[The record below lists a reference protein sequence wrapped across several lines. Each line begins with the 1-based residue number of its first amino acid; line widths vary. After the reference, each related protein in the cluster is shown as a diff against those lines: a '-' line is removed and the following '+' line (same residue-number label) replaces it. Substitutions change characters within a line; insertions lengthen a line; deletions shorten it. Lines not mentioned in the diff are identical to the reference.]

1 MSMGDLDSPFNLQ
14 TFMERVFNTLWP
26 YLDDVHFGDSCF
38 ETHLK
43 RLREFLEKCR
53 KYNLKLSPKK
63 CEFAKDELIVLGR
76 KTNAKFVSVDDET
89 AMRIRSIARPRTGK
103 EMQQVLG
110 LANWAR
116 NYVPNLGSLTQPL
129 YQVTGEWK
137 IVWTEDLAR
146 QFKEF
151 KEALAAPVNI
161 YHMDD
166 SLPIYVIADASKVG
180 WSCCG
185 YQIRGD
191 SYNPEDKSL
200 PDPKPRELKDEE
212 VQLSFLS
219 TGGFANASFNWQIN
233 RKECYSFY
241 AGITKNRDKIGGRP
255 FILFTDHKNFTYL
268 TENSSEMVQR
278 WLIALQQF
286 RFWAVHIP
294 GKDNPDADALSR
306 IITVLD
312 DRNVSLDCTIIEA
325 V

>member
-1 MSMGDLDSPFNLQ
+1 MVTKEGLDLED
-14 TFMERVFNTLWP
+14 
-26 YLDDVHFGDSCF
+26 
-38 ETHLK
+38 
-43 RLREFLEKCR
+43 
-53 KYNLKLSPKK
+53 LS
-63 CEFAKDELIVLGR
+63 
-76 KTNAKFVSVDDET
+76 
-89 AMRIRSIARPRTGK
+89 
-103 EMQQVLG
+103 
-110 LANWAR
+110 
-116 NYVPNLGSLTQPL
+116 PNLGAFGVGGSLEEQL
-129 YQVTGEWK
+129 QVRHLLQEFNDVFQELKPGEF
-137 IVWTEDLAR
+137 VVNEPVRYDLKPGWEKMKLFKR
-146 QFKEF
+146 QRPFLNVAA
-151 KEALAAPVNI
+151 KEAMAEILDKLIDTGRVEICPTQEPQCCSNILAVIDKFLPDGSAKWRLVIDARHINQAKVANRFPKTAPVNI

-212 VQLSFLS
+212 VQLTFLS

-312 DRNVSLDCTIIEA
+312 DRNVSLDCTIIWA